1 MVDPMRLERLHEN
14 FCAPHPRISRV
25 RKLLRAAAVLCLSGV
40 AATLPMGAASLS
52 PANQAAKQIVQT
64 VINNEITADNNDHTK
79 WMYRDAYKSP
89 GKNVVKLKVET
100 DDGTLA
106 KRILIDGH
114 PLDAQQQQQDEA
126 AMQKVIND
134 PSVRAQQRKNSA
146 HDDAQA
152 LALMKMLPE
161 GFLWTETGESGG
173 KIQLSFQ
180 PNPAFN
186 PPTYASR
193 VFAAMAGTMT
203 VDKQQMRLEDLSGK
217 LIRPVEFG
225 WGLFGKIQPGG
236 TFHIIRTQVAPS
248 KWEIT
253 QTHVHIEGH
262 ILFFK
267 SISQQE
273 DEITSGYVRTPH
285 GLTLKQAYTMLQSGE
300 AAKMIAAA
308 EKK

>member
-1 MVDPMRLERLHEN
+1 MRLERFRSKNVPFPFPVHFQRL
-14 FCAPHPRISRV
+14 ARYS
-25 RKLLRAAAVLCLSGV
+25 CLFWL
-40 AATLPMGAASLS
+40 AATLAATGSGQSLS
-52 PANQAAKQIVQT
+52 PANQAARQIVQT
-64 VINNEITADNNDHTK
+64 VIHNEIDADNNDHTK
-79 WMYRDAYKSP
+79 WMYRDAYQSPAKS
-89 GKNVVKLKVET
+89 VVTLKIET
-100 DDGTLA
+100 ADGTLA

-114 PLDAQQQQQDEA
+114 PLNAQEQQQDDTE
-126 AMQKVIND
+126 MQKVIRD
-134 PSVRAQQRKNSA
+134 PGVRAQQRKNSE
-146 HDDAQA
+146 HDSQQA
-152 LALMKMLPE
+152 LALMKMLPD
-161 GFLWTETGESGG
+161 GFLWTQTGEADG

-186 PPTYASR
+186 PPSYAAR

-236 TFHIIRTQVAPS
+236 TFHIVRTQVAPG

-285 GLTLKQAYTMLQSGE
+285 GLTLQQAYQMLQSGKV
-300 AAKMIAAA
+300 AQMIDAA

>member
-1 MVDPMRLERLHEN
+1 MRLVRLHER
-14 FCAPHPRISRV
+14 FFASRPPISR
-25 RKLLRAAAVLCLSGV
+25 RKASAWSVLGFLLGLLPLC
-40 AATLPMGAASLS
+40 AGAQSLS
-52 PANQAAKQIVQT
+52 PANQAGKKIVQA
-64 VINNEITADNNDHTK
+64 VITNEIAANQNDHTK
-79 WMYRDAYKSP
+79 WMYRDNYKSP
-89 GKNVVKLKVET
+89 AKTVVKLVVET
-100 DDGTLA
+100 SDGTVSKQL
-106 KRILIDGH
+106 RLDGK
-114 PLDAQQQQQDEA
+114 PLDAQQQQQDQA
-126 AMQKVIND
+126 AMLRVVHD

-146 HDDAQA
+146 HDDQQA

-173 KIQLSFQ
+173 KIQLSFK
-180 PNPAFN
+180 PNPAFD

-193 VFAAMAGTMT
+193 VFAAMAGTMS

-236 TFHIIRTQVAPS
+236 TFHIVRSQVAPRE
-248 KWEIT
+248 WEIT
-253 QTHVHIEGH
+253 QTHVHIQGH

-273 DEITSGYVRTPH
+273 DEITSGYVLTPN
-285 GLTLKQAYTMLQSGE
+285 GLTLQQAYDMLQNGKVE
-300 AAKMIAAA
+300 QAVAAA

>member
-1 MVDPMRLERLHEN
+1 MTPGNSRGTT
-14 FCAPHPRISRV
+14 PRVSRV
-25 RKLLRAAAVLCLSGV
+25 RKLLRAAVILCLSGV
-40 AATLPMGAASLS
+40 SAAPPLAAASLS

-64 VINNEITADNNDHTK
+64 VITSEIAADNNDHTK

-89 GKNVVKLKVET
+89 AKNLVKLKIET
-100 DDGTLA
+100 ADGTLA

-114 PLDAQQQQQDEA
+114 PLDAQQQQQDQA

-161 GFLWTETGESGG
+161 GFLWTKTGDGGG
-173 KIQLSFQ
+173 KIQLSFA

-186 PPTYASR
+186 PPTYAAR

-203 VDKQQMRLEDLSGK
+203 VDKQQMRLEDLAGK

-236 TFHIIRTQVAPS
+236 TFHIVRTQVAPG

-253 QTHVHIEGH
+253 QTHVHIQGH

-273 DEITSGYVRTPH
+273 DETTSGYVRTPK
-285 GLTLKQAYTMLQSGE
+285 GLTLQQAYDMLQSGKV
-300 AAKMIAAA
+300 AQAIDAA

>member
-1 MVDPMRLERLHEN
+1 MRLERVHERV
-14 FCAPHPRISRV
+14 FASRPDLS
-25 RKLLRAAAVLCLSGV
+25 RHRLSALAVLSVWLM
-40 AATLPMGAASLS
+40 ALPLCGRAQSLS
-52 PANQAAKQIVQT
+52 PANHAAKKIVQT
-64 VINNEITADNNDHTK
+64 VINNEIAADSNDHIK

-89 GKNVVKLKVET
+89 TKDVVTLKVET
-100 DDGTLA
+100 ADDTLA
-106 KRILIDGH
+106 KRIQMNGH

-173 KIQLSFQ
+173 KIQLGFE
-180 PNPAFN
+180 PNPAFD
-186 PPTYASR
+186 PPTYAAR

-203 VDKQQMRLEDLSGK
+203 VNKHQMRLQDLSGK

-236 TFHIIRTQVAPS
+236 TFHIVRTQVSPGE
-248 KWEIT
+248 WEIT
-253 QTHVHIEGH
+253 QTHVHIQGH

-285 GLTLKQAYTMLQSGE
+285 GLTLQQAYDMLQNGQ
-300 AAKMIAAA
+300 AAKMIDAA

>member
-1 MVDPMRLERLHEN
+1 MQVEANRSLRSSIFRTSRSAWLGLLV
-14 FCAPHPRISRV
+14 FAIVLALTGAPVARAQSP
-25 RKLLRAAAVLCLSGV
+25 AAAH
-40 AATLPMGAASLS
+40 A
-52 PANQAAKQIVQT
+52 AAKQIVQT
-64 VINNEITADNNDHTK
+64 VIQNEISANQTDHTK
-79 WMYRDAYKSP
+79 WMYRDDYKSP
-89 GKNVVKLKVET
+89 AKTVVKLVVET
-100 DDGTLA
+100 EDGTVS
-106 KRILIDGH
+106 KQILLNGH
-114 PLDAQQQQQDEA
+114 PLDAQQQQQDQA
-126 AMQKVIND
+126 AMLRVVND

-146 HDDAQA
+146 HDDQQA

-161 GFLWTETGESGG
+161 GFLWTQTGESGG
-173 KIQLSFQ
+173 NIQLSFQ

-203 VDKQQMRLEDLSGK
+203 VDKQQMRLVDLSGK

-236 TFHIIRTQVAPS
+236 TFHIVRTQVLPD

-273 DEITSGYVRTPH
+273 DEITSGYVRTSA
-285 GLTLKQAYTMLQSGE
+285 GLTLKQAYGMLQSGK
-300 AAKMIAAA
+300 AAKAVDAA
-308 EKK
+308 EKQQ

>member
-1 MVDPMRLERLHEN
+1 MVNSMTPGNSRGTTLRV
-14 FCAPHPRISRV
+14 SRV
-25 RKLLRAAAVLCLSGV
+25 RRWLRAAAALCFSGV
-40 AATLPMGAASLS
+40 AAALPLSAASLS
-52 PANQAAKQIVQT
+52 PANQAAKKIVQT
-64 VINNEITADNNDHTK
+64 VINNEIAANNNDHVK

-89 GKNVVKLKVET
+89 DKNVVKLKVET
-100 DDGTLA
+100 NDGTLA

-114 PLDAQQQQQDEA
+114 PLDARQQQQDDA
-126 AMQKVIND
+126 SMQKVIDD

-152 LALMKMLPE
+152 LALMKMLPD
-161 GFLWTETGESGG
+161 GFLWTETGDSGG
-173 KIQLSFQ
+173 TIQLSFK
-180 PNPAFN
+180 PNPAFD

-203 VDKQQMRLEDLSGK
+203 VNKQQMRLEDLSGK

-225 WGLFGKIQPGG
+225 WGLFGKIQSGG
-236 TFHIIRTQVAPS
+236 TFHIIRTQVAPGE
-248 KWEIT
+248 WEIT
-253 QTHVHIEGH
+253 QTHVHIQGH

-273 DEITSGYVRTPH
+273 DEITSGYVHTPH
-285 GLTLKQAYTMLQSGE
+285 GLTLQQAYTMLQKGKVAQLVE
-300 AAKMIAAA
+300 AA